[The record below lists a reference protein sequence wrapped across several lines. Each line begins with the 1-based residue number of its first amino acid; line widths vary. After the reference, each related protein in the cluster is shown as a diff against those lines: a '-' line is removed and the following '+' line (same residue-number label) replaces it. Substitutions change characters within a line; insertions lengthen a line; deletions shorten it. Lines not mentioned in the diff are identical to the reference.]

1 MFVLEYL
8 MFAACSALSPEAAF
22 AEGFF
27 PKGSLSLL
35 LGTLTLKY
43 QKKDKVLFFLFLSF
57 CNLATSLKNS

>member
-8 MFAACSALSPEAAF
+8 MFAACFALSRKAAL

-35 LGTLTLKY
+35 LGSPGGFRLCDFASVKHLETLWMV
-43 QKKDKVLFFLFLSF
+43 KDAK
-57 CNLATSLKNS
+57 